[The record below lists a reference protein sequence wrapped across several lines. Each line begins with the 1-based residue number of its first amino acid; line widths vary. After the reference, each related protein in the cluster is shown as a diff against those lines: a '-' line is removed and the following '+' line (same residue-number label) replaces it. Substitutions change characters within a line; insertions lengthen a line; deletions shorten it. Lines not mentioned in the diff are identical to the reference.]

1 MNKILSQT
9 MSIRCHEKLL
19 RVRSGLEKIKPL
31 TRVILTGNATF
42 TLTYPLL
49 ERNSHVSEK
58 LVVSVNSF
66 SGRLEAVVAAL
77 GKLSLIST
85 LFYLFI
91 FCFCKTCYA

>member
-85 LFYLFI
+85 LFLSVYFLFL
-91 FCFCKTCYA
+91 